1 MPGCQQVGGEEG
13 AFFLDMRG
21 VRGVIASNLLANF
34 KLSQTA

>member
-13 AFFLDMRG
+13 AFFLNVRG
-21 VRGVIASNLLANF
+21 VRGGSASNLLANF